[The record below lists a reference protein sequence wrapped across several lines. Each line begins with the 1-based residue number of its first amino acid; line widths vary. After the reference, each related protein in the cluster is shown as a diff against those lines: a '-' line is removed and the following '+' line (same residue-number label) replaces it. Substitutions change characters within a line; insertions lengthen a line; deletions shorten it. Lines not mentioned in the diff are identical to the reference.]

1 MLNRY
6 TMTFFEGETVFPA
19 VLSELHSMLDL
30 IKRAG
35 KQSKCPQEKLL
46 KLELACEELLVNII
60 SYAYQGE
67 NSPGTIAISC
77 ISHRGDLEVVIKDHG
92 PSFNPLAVSINIQED
107 LPLEQRKLGG
117 LGIFLAKSSV
127 DEFLYAREDHC
138 NIVHLKMLN
147 GQHS

>member
-1 MLNRY
+1 MIS
-6 TMTFFEGETVFPA
+6 FEGETVFPA

-35 KQSKCPQEKLL
+35 KQSKFPQEKLL

-67 NSPGTIAISC
+67 NSPGIIKIAC
-77 ISHRGDLEVVIKDHG
+77 KARQDDLEVVIKDHG
-92 PSFNPLAVSINIQED
+92 PSFNPLTVRVNIQED

-127 DEFLYAREDHC
+127 DEFLYTRENDC
-138 NIVHLKMLN
+138 NIVHLKIHN
-147 GQHS
+147 NASY